1 MANKMTGAG
10 TRALGAIREF
20 TIAQR
25 TIALIGVGV
34 LVLGGIALSAFLG
47 KPSMSPLF
55 SGLSGADAS
64 SIVEQLD
71 KDGVEYQLTDGGGT
85 ILVPTDK
92 VDAERISAAAAG
104 LPSEGTSGYALL
116 DDMGV
121 TASEFQQNVTYKRA
135 IEGELAK
142 TIESIDGVRSAS
154 VQLAIPKES
163 VFVSETAD
171 PTASVF
177 ISTATTLGSDQI
189 QAIVHLTS
197 AAVDGLKAENVSV
210 VDAKGN
216 VLSSV
221 GGGATGGSDVGAT
234 YEATVRS
241 RIQTML
247 DTLVGPGN
255 STVAV
260 AADVSSASGQRVS
273 ETYTVPDGAPALSEQ
288 TTTEGYGGTGDG
300 TGTDAVTGVLGSS
313 VDTGDMVSNGTT
325 TETATDGGGYDSQTS
340 VKNNAI
346 NKVTET
352 STLPVGEISRQT
364 ISVAINADS
373 VTSVDT
379 TQISDLVSA
388 AAGVDQARGD
398 KVTVEAASFSTAA
411 ATQAAEAL
419 KAGDAAQSS
428 DSLMK
433 LITTAVIVVGSI
445 IALIIVLS
453 VLKKLFK
460 RPEPETVDGGDMTAT
475 TFPNMDQHLSGLD
488 AMQAAGM
495 GGQYGAMG
503 AGQNPAPLGPPPG
516 AFGAPQPIAGG
527 PAGYGQLPEP
537 IGLAAGNSEFE
548 RLQADV
554 NALAASDPEKTA
566 DYLRALMDTRQPA

>member
-71 KDGVEYQLTDGGGT
+71 KDGVEYQLTDGGAT

-104 LPSEGTSGYALL
+104 LPSEGTSGYSLL

-241 RIQTML
+241 RIQAML

-273 ETYTVPDGAPALSEQ
+273 ETYTVPEGAPAISEQ
-288 TTTEGYGGTGDG
+288 TTTEGYGGG
-300 TGTDAVTGVLGSS
+300 TGTGDASTGVLGSS
-313 VDTGDMVSNGTT
+313 VDTGANVAAGPT
-325 TETATDGGGYDSQTS
+325 TETATDSGAYDSQTS
-340 VKNNAI
+340 VKNNAL

-388 AAGVDQARGD
+388 AAGVDQGRGD

-445 IALIIVLS
+445 IALIIVLT
-453 VLKKLFK
+453 VLKKLFT
-460 RPEPETVDGGDMTAT
+460 RPEPESVDGGDMTAT
-475 TFPNMDQHLSGLD
+475 TFPKMDQHLSGLD

-527 PAGYGQLPEP
+527 PVGYGQLPEP

-554 NALAASDPEKTA
+554 NALAASDPGKTA